1 MYGEE
6 RSVATGLSFTRYE
19 KVVEALGGHAE
30 YVERAEEIRPAMQR
44 ALAAGKPALINIR
57 IGSSDF
63 RKDAI
68 SI

>member
-1 MYGEE
+1 
-6 RSVATGLSFTRYE
+6 
-19 KVVEALGGHAE
+19 
-30 YVERAEEIRPAMQR
+30 MQR